1 MHSESYITPSLLPS
15 MCHISRVSTF
25 HTNQTQNIM
34 SMIELKVHVL
44 IQARYRIFDASGK
57 HPFTID
63 IGLCR
68 RSPDDTDP
76 RSLII
81 DISGS
86 ALDVP
91 YALANELLISHGINT
106 LQRDRERLEHM
117 NLCSAVEE
125 GNRYITLPSPVG
137 RTKHYKDSFT
147 IFEYPVDKGSELASL
162 FLPGKEYRINLASK
176 DLGIKWYTYVDDPS
190 VPIDQDLLLRPSEAA
205 KIVNIRPSAGHAGF
219 RVVESLPWPPEV
231 STRLHLVPATDT
243 VPACLQISITNMSTQ
258 SLSIEPRGRP
268 QLYLQPRDLLGD
280 RTTTRPRLHRT
291 LTPDLPLSSFGFSI
305 TNATTREE
313 VADNLPRPGCMGLT
327 RGNLDPR
334 PSAKNLLTLE
344 PGQAILRHV
353 DLGTV
358 LRKFGDGVFTIR
370 LREQCKWWCVGS
382 VKDICEEEEGGFGR
396 VRKELFS
403 RDIPPLVLKSD
414 DVVEVRKVG
423 GKIAEI

>member
-1 MHSESYITPSLLPS
+1 MT
-15 MCHISRVSTF
+15 
-25 HTNQTQNIM
+25 
-34 SMIELKVHVL
+34 ELKVHVL
-44 IQARYRIFDASGK
+44 IQARYRIFDATGE

-81 DISGS
+81 DVSGS

-91 YALANELLISHGINT
+91 YALANELLISHGVNT
-106 LQRDRERLEHM
+106 LQRDKERLKHM

-137 RTKHYKDSFT
+137 RTRHYKDCFT
-147 IFEYPVDKGSELASL
+147 VFEHPVDKGSELASL
-162 FLPGKEYRINLASK
+162 FLPGKEYCINLASE
-176 DLGIKWYTYVDDPS
+176 DLGIKWYTYLDDPS
-190 VPIDQDLLLRPSEAA
+190 VPIDEDLLSRPSETA
-205 KIVNIRPSAGHAGF
+205 KIVNSRPSAGHAGF

-231 STRLHLVPATDT
+231 STRLHLVQATET
-243 VPACLQISITNMSTQ
+243 APACLQISITNMSTQ

-280 RTTTRPRLHRT
+280 RTTTRPHLHRT

-313 VADNLPRPGCMGLT
+313 IADNLPRPGCMGLT

-344 PGQAILRHV
+344 PGQAILRYV
-353 DLGTV
+353 DIGTV
-358 LRKFGDGVFTIR
+358 LCKYGDGVFTIR
-370 LREQCKWWCVGS
+370 LREQCKWWCVGNLE
-382 VKDICEEEEGGFGR
+382 DICEEEEGSFGR
-396 VRKELFS
+396 VKRELFC
-403 RDIPPLVLKSD
+403 RDIPPLVLNSD
-414 DVVEVRKVG
+414 DTVKVKKVEGEIVRN
-423 GKIAEI
+423 